1 VALAALDRVSVMWR
15 ALKIA
20 WRIVWGTVE
29 LAIVVYVLSAIND
42 RNTGPIVGILGL
54 IYATIRSLFLSVGM
68 AFVHLGTGLDR
79 EVYELKRLLRSLWQ
93 EPPDLLQFPEELRPP
108 PALKLSWVAST
119 SMPSSHGHSWRHS
132 HQKLREYPWRP

>member
-108 PALKLSWVAST
+108 
-119 SMPSSHGHSWRHS
+119 RH
-132 HQKLREYPWRP
+132 